1 MKDDGCPMT
10 FHGSN
15 MTDRTALATLRFSG
29 IDPSIR
35 GGRFRG
41 VGPTS
46 PPRRVSLTAR
56 KPILSYCPRSFSV
69 FVVLTCV
76 VLSSNLQAKE
86 EQPSVSASEAVST
99 ISLTRRLMGVS
110 WTITAHATDAVV
122 ATVAVRNSLD
132 EVERL
137 ERVLSDYDPASE
149 LSRLSASSPGCREV
163 GDDLWR
169 VLESSER
176 FRECSNGAFDPT
188 VGPLTALWRQSRR
201 SGRLPDP
208 DKLSA
213 AREACGPATLV
224 LDAERR
230 SVRLTRPGM
239 RLDLGGIGMGF
250 AADAAMRMLRKEG
263 IDSAMIDASGD
274 ILVSGP
280 PPGRRAWRV
289 AVERLRSAPLGL
301 PAREDALSSELTHID
316 LVDAAVTTSGDAYQ
330 ALEVDGVRYGHVID
344 PRTGLGVRGPRAVTV
359 VARDCTTADAAAT
372 AACVLGP
379 VDGLRMID
387 SLSGAS
393 AMFQWV
399 ENGRLMRKSSSD
411 WPKETVL
418 DRSSNP

>member
-1 MKDDGCPMT
+1 M
-10 FHGSN
+10 
-15 MTDRTALATLRFSG
+15 
-29 IDPSIR
+29 
-35 GGRFRG
+35 
-41 VGPTS
+41 S
-46 PPRRVSLTAR
+46 PPRLVTLTASR
-56 KPILSYCPRSFSV
+56 PVLSYCRQCFAV
-69 FVVLTCV
+69 FVVLMSV
-76 VLSSNLQAKE
+76 VSASNLRADE
-86 EQPSVSASEAVST
+86 EQPSIAVSEAGTT
-99 ISLTRRLMGVS
+99 ISMTRRLMGVP
-110 WTITAHATDAVV
+110 WTITAHATDTVI
-122 ATVAVRNSLD
+122 ATVAVRSSLD

-149 LSRLSASSPGCREV
+149 LSRLSAAAPGCREV

-176 FRECSNGAFDPT
+176 FRKCSNGAFDPT

-213 AREACGPATLV
+213 ALEACGPATLV
-224 LDAERR
+224 LDSERR
-230 SVRLTRPGM
+230 NVQLTRPGM

-250 AADAAMRMLRKEG
+250 AADAAMRILRQEG

-289 AVERLRSAPLGL
+289 EVERLRSAPLGS
-301 PAREDALSSELTHID
+301 AGREDAVSSQPTHID

-330 ALEVDGVRYGHVID
+330 AVEVDGVRYGHVID
-344 PRTGLGVRGPRAVTV
+344 PRTGLGVKGPRAVTV

-379 VDGLRMID
+379 VDGMRMID
-387 SLSGAS
+387 SIPGAS

-399 ENGRLMRKSSSD
+399 ENGRLLRKASSH
-411 WPKETVL
+411 WPKKTAI
-418 DRSSNP
+418 DRSSDP